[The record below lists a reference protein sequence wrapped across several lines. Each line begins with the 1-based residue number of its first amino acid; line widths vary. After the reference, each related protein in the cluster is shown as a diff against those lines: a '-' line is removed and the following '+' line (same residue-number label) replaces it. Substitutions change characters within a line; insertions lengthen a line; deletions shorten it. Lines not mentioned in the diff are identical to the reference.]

1 MAAKEPCHI
10 GSSVT
15 VTGQVSGNQDL
26 VVEGRI
32 EGRVGLDSRLVVESG
47 GAVEAEIEATEAEI
61 HGAVKGDMTVKKTV
75 TLHQSARVMGNI
87 RAAQF
92 VLAEGAQFTGNIEM
106 DVELPPDVVVG
117 A

>member
-32 EGRVGLDSRLVVESG
+32 EGRIGLDSRLVVQPG
-47 GAVEAEIEATEAEI
+47 GVLEAEIDVVEADI
-61 HGAVKGDMTVKKTV
+61 HGAVKGDLTVKKLV
-75 TLHQSARVMGNI
+75 TLHPTARVMGNI
-87 RAAQF
+87 AAGSV
-92 VLAEGAQFTGNIEM
+92 VLVQGAQFTGNIEM
-106 DVELPPDVVVG
+106 EVELPAGLVVS

>member
-15 VTGQVSGNQDL
+15 VTGQISGNQDL

-47 GAVEAEIEATEAEI
+47 GVVEAEIEVVEADI
-61 HGAVKGDMTVKKTV
+61 HGAVKGDVFAKKLV

-87 RAAQF
+87 TASHV
-92 VLAEGAQFTGNIEM
+92 VLVQGAQFTGNIEM
-106 DVELPPDVVVG
+106 EVELPPGVVVG

>member
-32 EGRVGLDSRLVVESG
+32 EGRVGLDSRLTVQTG
-47 GAVEAEIEATEAEI
+47 GVVEAEIEAVEADI
-61 HGAVKGDMTVKKTV
+61 HGAVKGDLLVKKLV
-75 TLHQSARVMGNI
+75 TLHSSARVMGNI
-87 RAAQF
+87 QAAHV
-92 VLAEGAQFTGNIEM
+92 VLAPGAQFTGNIEM
-106 DVELPPDVVVG
+106 DVELPPGVG
-117 A
+117 AGA